1 MNDSDTLSRLRDD
14 AATGNPDALHRLA
27 SALVLAHQPEEA
39 LVFHRRAAEAGHAA
53 SQIELARMLLYGIAT
68 PADPRA
74 AVEWLQRA
82 ERAGNAAAGYFLAL
96 VAIGGVALARDA
108 RINERVGAA
117 IRAGLAPAMLAAAIH
132 FGRKPD
138 AADQALCLQLLER
151 AAARGETTAG
161 LLLAAR
167 LKHGEGCPADPEAAA
182 ELHAQLAGFGIEP
195 LPDIQ
200 VEPPR
205 VSPGAP
211 RTLALED
218 VFAPPAPRVLAT
230 RPRVAVLDRLLSA
243 DECRL
248 LIARAR
254 PVLRQSQTVDP
265 ATGLPVKM
273 PIRTSSDTSFDPV
286 AEDLALRLVQLR
298 IAVAAGRELVDAEH
312 LTVLRY
318 EPGQEYRPHRD
329 YRPPGS
335 IERDR
340 PQAGNRAR
348 TVCAYLNDVEA
359 GGGTRFPV
367 AGIEVE
373 PKAGRAV
380 VFDNLHEDGT
390 PDPDSLH
397 AGLPVERGEK
407 WLATLWI
414 RQRRYRDF

>member
-1 MNDSDTLSRLRDD
+1 MNDSAPLSRLREQ
-14 AATGNPDALHRLA
+14 ARTGAPEALYRLA
-27 SALVLAHQPEEA
+27 VALVAAGQPEEA
-39 LVFHRRAAEAGHAA
+39 LPLHRRAAEAGHASA
-53 SQIELARMLLYGIAT
+53 QVELARMLMYGICTAPDP
-68 PADPRA
+68 PAA
-74 AVEWLQRA
+74 AAWLERA
-82 ERAGNAAAGYFLAL
+82 ERAGNVAAPYLLAL
-96 VAIGGVALARDA
+96 MALGAVVPARDA
-108 RINERVGAA
+108 RINRRTGAA
-117 IRAGLAPAMLAAAIH
+117 VAAGLAPAMLAAALH

-138 AADQALCLQLLER
+138 AADQALCLRLLEQ
-151 AAARGETTAG
+151 AAARGDTVAG

-167 LKHGEGCPADPEAAA
+167 LMHGEGCAADPDAAA
-182 ELHAQLAGFGIEP
+182 GLHAQLARAGAEP
-195 LPDIQ
+195 LPEVRADAP
-200 VEPPR
+200 VVPPG
-205 VSPGAP
+205 PA

-218 VFAPPAPRVLAT
+218 VFAPPPLRTLSD
-230 RPRVAVLDRLLSA
+230 RPRVAVIDGLLSA

-254 PVLRQSQTVDP
+254 PLLRESQTVDP
-265 ATGLPVKM
+265 ATGLPLRM
-273 PIRTSSDTSFDPV
+273 PIRTSSDASFDPV
-286 AEDLALRLVQLR
+286 GEDLALRLVQLR
-298 IAVAAGRELVDAEH
+298 MAAAAGRELVDAEH

-348 TVCAYLNDVEA
+348 TICVYLNDVEA
-359 GGGTRFPV
+359 GGGTSFPV